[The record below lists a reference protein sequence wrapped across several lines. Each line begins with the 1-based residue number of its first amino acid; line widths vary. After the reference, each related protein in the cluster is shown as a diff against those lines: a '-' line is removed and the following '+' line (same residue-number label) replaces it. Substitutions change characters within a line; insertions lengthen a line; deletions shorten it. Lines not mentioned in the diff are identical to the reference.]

1 MRSGLRKVARKL
13 SYRSRHLSM
22 SSNDQVMCR
31 KLKEVILYLCL
42 LKKYKPPLTEQQDK
56 VLKLFGAYYLSII
69 VDPGGH
75 YISCP
80 KSRDRNINSF
90 TETECRINFRFTK
103 EHLNILIKLL
113 RFPDMIKLDNGIIMA
128 GEEVFIRGLYEFVSG
143 DNQEQISANVFGR
156 EFSAQSRAF
165 KYFINHIYSTFEHL
179 VHDNLDWWYRNGF
192 FASSAGAI
200 GQKINIPSDIKNLV
214 AHFIDCNCLP
224 TSVVG
229 GGPAEEGANAIRWN
243 ELIQRSFYNGWKSI
257 HGLKHQTIDNA
268 FGMTVDMA
276 GPTTLRRNDNS
287 VLRMSNI
294 NTRMADIQ
302 VDEPLESQY
311 IIMGDSAYNK
321 QSHITSYHKAVDLI
335 PEYRRQ
341 CNLAM
346 KRVRI
351 SIEWNYGYTASL
363 FTYVGKSRKLKVL
376 KSDLVSKIYTVAI
389 LLRNIYV
396 CLNGCQTSNYFN
408 AKLPTNS

>member
-1 MRSGLRKVARKL
+1 
-13 SYRSRHLSM
+13 
-22 SSNDQVMCR
+22 
-31 KLKEVILYLCL
+31 
-42 LKKYKPPLTEQQDK
+42 
-56 VLKLFGAYYLSII
+56 
-69 VDPGGH
+69 
-75 YISCP
+75 
-80 KSRDRNINSF
+80 
-90 TETECRINFRFTK
+90 
-103 EHLNILIKLL
+103 
-113 RFPDMIKLDNGIIMA
+113 MIKLDNGIIMA

-192 FASSAGAI
+192 FASSAEAI
-200 GQKINIPSDIKNLV
+200 GHKINIPSDIKNLV

-335 PEYRRQ
+335 PMELGNEA
-341 CNLAM
+341 C
-346 KRVRI
+346 KDFHRVELWLYCFFVYLCWEI
-351 SIEWNYGYTASL
+351 
-363 FTYVGKSRKLKVL
+363 
-376 KSDLVSKIYTVAI
+376 
-389 LLRNIYV
+389 
-396 CLNGCQTSNYFN
+396 
-408 AKLPTNS
+408 